1 MSTFTIILV
10 VLDLVFAVGTVLSIL
25 FMDPKGSGLGAISG
39 GATVFHNRT
48 TKDIILERLATI
60 FSILFVLTTIF
71 MNVFKVF

>member
-48 TKDIILERLATI
+48 AKDILLERLATI
-60 FSILFVLTTIF
+60 LAYYSSLQRYL
-71 MNVFKVF
+71 

>member
-10 VLDLVFAVGTVLSIL
+10 VLDLVLQLEQCCPYYLWTQRAQALEL
-25 FMDPKGSGLGAISG
+25 FLAGQS
-39 GATVFHNRT
+39 VFHNRT
-48 TKDIILERLATI
+48 AKDILLERLATI